1 MTRTKPPGPDGW
13 PLIGTGLDYVRNPF
27 EFRERSAR
35 EYGDV
40 VHVQNF
46 GMDVY
51 MVTTPEAVERVLV
64 TDSQDYVRSDIV
76 KDHIG
81 AVFGEGLLLS
91 DGDFWKRQRQL
102 IQPAFYR
109 ERMPEY
115 TEMMTDRAETMGDS
129 WSHGDTFDVQEE
141 MERLALEILVN
152 ALFGTD
158 IERKRTVMAA
168 VDAFLDKFDPSKLM
182 RTMILPDW
190 LPTPTNRGFQ
200 QAIDDLEEIIYGTIQ
215 TRRNEEGLDRR
226 EDLLAMMLTAEDED
240 GSGMTDETVRDEMM
254 SMLLA
259 GHETTALALTYTW
272 DQLARNPDIERK
284 LHEELEEVLG
294 GRTPTFEDL
303 PDLEYTDKL
312 VTETLRMYPPAHEIR
327 RQPVEDVELGGYH
340 VPEGSL
346 VSCSV
351 WVVQHSKRW
360 YDDPHTY
367 RPERW
372 TEEFEAQLPEYAYF
386 PFGGGP
392 HLCIGQQFS
401 LIEAKLAIATLAQQY
416 RLERVTDEPL
426 ELNASITVQPD
437 SDMRMTVQE
446 R

>member
-1 MTRTKPPGPDGW
+1 MTRTKPPGPDGL
-13 PLIGTGLDYVRNPF
+13 PFIGTGLDYVRNPF
-27 EFRERSAR
+27 EFRERSAE

-40 VHVQNF
+40 VHVRNF

-51 MVTTPEAVERVLV
+51 MVAAPEVVEEVLV
-64 TDSQDYVRSDIV
+64 TDSENYVRSDIV

-109 ERMPEY
+109 ERMPKY
-115 TEMMTDRAETMGDS
+115 TQMMTDRARTMADS
-129 WSHGDTFDVQEE
+129 WNHGDTCDVQEE
-141 MERLALEILVN
+141 MEKLALEILVN

-158 IERKRTVMAA
+158 IERKRTVMSA

-190 LPTPTNRGFQ
+190 VPTPTNRGFQ
-200 QAIDDLEEIIYGTIQ
+200 QAIDDLENIIYDTIQ
-215 TRRNEEGLDRR
+215 ARRNEDGLADR
-226 EDLLAMMLTAEDED
+226 EDMLAMLLTAETEE
-240 GSGMTDETVRDEMM
+240 GVSMSDETVRDEMM

-272 DQLARNPDIERK
+272 DQLARNPEIERK

-327 RQPVEDVELGGYH
+327 RQPVKDVELGGYH

-351 WVVQHSKRW
+351 WVVQHDDRW

-372 TEEFEAQLPEYAYF
+372 TEEFRSQLPEYAYF

-401 LIEAKLAIATLAQQY
+401 LIESKLVPTS
-416 RLERVTDEPL
+416 RW
-426 ELNASITVQPD
+426 N
-437 SDMRMTVQE
+437 
-446 R
+446 